1 VTWVPLNESWGVPNL
16 ARDESQRHYVRA
28 LYHLTHALDPTRPVI
43 GNDGWEHFASDVW
56 GLHDYTTDPAVIR
69 ERYGTPEALDRTL
82 RSVQPLHHR
91 IALEDGRRL
100 GEPIVLSECGGLNYD
115 RDPRDARFGYGVA
128 ETPEALLER
137 YAELIGAIQD
147 SPGIAGFCYTQLTD
161 TEQET
166 NGLLFADRTP
176 KVDIEKLAAI
186 NRRPSKAIPGDIV
199 KAVQAATEITT
210 FGQ

>member
-1 VTWVPLNESWGVPNL
+1 
-16 ARDESQRHYVRA
+16 VRA

-43 GNDGWEHFASDVW
+43 GNDGWEHLASDVW
-56 GLHDYTTDPAVIR
+56 GLHDYAVDPAVIR
-69 ERYGTPEALDRTL
+69 ERYGTAEALERTL

-91 IALEDGRRL
+91 IALEDGRHL
-100 GEPIVLSECGGLNYD
+100 GEPVVLSECGGLNYD
-115 RDPRDARFGYGVA
+115 PDVVDERFGYGVV
-128 ETPEALLER
+128 ESPEELVQR
-137 YAELIGAIQD
+137 YDELIGAIQD

-176 KVDIEKLAAI
+176 KVDVDAIAAI

-199 KAVQAATEITT
+199 SAAQAATEITT